1 MSYCTEP
8 DSHSNNKIK
17 LLLDLSNYFTEKK

>member
-8 DSHSNNKIK
+8 DNHSNNKIK
-17 LLLDLSNYFTEKK
+17 LVLDWSNYFTEKK

>member
-1 MSYCTEP
+1 MSYCNEP

-17 LLLDLSNYFTEKK
+17 LLLDLSDYFTEKK